1 MKTLRRIFAVILLIF
16 VIIAADYCI
25 YVYLNLPISEAV
37 T

>member
-16 VIIAADYCI
+16 VIIAVDYCI
-25 YVYLNLPISEAV
+25 YVYLHLPVSEGI